1 MKTRLTLRMDEDL
14 IRRAKKIA
22 RGRGLSMSQL
32 VGEYLERLVRD
43 PEPADLH
50 SLPPITRSLF
60 GVAAGVDI
68 GEKDQRRHLMEKHSP
83 L

>member
-1 MKTRLTLRMDEDL
+1 MKTRLTLRMAEEL

-22 RGRGLSMSQL
+22 RDRGLSVSQL

-43 PEPADLH
+43 REPVDLR
-50 SLPPITRSLF
+50 SLPPITRGLF
-60 GVAAGVDI
+60 GVAAGVESGAEDH
-68 GEKDQRRHLMEKHSP
+68 RRRLMEKHSP

>member
-22 RGRGLSMSQL
+22 RDRDLSMSQL
-32 VGEYLERLVRD
+32 VAEFLERLVR
-43 PEPADLH
+43 ETVRVDLR

-60 GVAAGVDI
+60 GVAAGADI
-68 GEKDQRRHLMEKHSP
+68 GEEEHRRQLVEKHSP